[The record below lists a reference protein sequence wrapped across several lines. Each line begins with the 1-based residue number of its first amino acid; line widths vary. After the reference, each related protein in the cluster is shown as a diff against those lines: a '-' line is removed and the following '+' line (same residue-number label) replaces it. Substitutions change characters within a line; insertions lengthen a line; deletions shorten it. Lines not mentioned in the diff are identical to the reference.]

1 MKKFARNNLECG
13 GNQRATPLSVSKER
27 RGLAVPA
34 ALQIFFLVAVS
45 VVHAVDKPNIVLM
58 YVDDLDFDQV
68 SVYDVTTFPSYTG
81 AKLTGNLTEVS
92 PVTAFQNG
100 RFLKPG
106 EMNYHKNPTVLTPH
120 LEKLA
125 AEGVVLDRFYLT
137 SSTCTPS
144 RYSLLTGRYAS
155 RSPRLLSEIPV
166 DETPIIAWN
175 SHLDPDENNLAKD
188 LKAAG
193 YKTGL
198 VGKWHLNDY
207 DIPEID
213 FASGYGGHH
222 ARNGTGEGL
231 RPFQLVGS
239 YFLPTA
245 DYGDPAVQK
254 EVRRIYEVMQQRV
267 KNISGFDVVDRLYYA
282 NYGELPLPRH
292 MKAHNLEWLTEGALD
307 FIEQSKGE
315 PFFLYFAITAPHGQY
330 FEDWMQKDWRVT
342 PAGMLTEKPKGMP
355 PRDSVLRRT
364 QEAGLPLQNSMA
376 TWIDDSLGAVMN
388 KLEKAGIANNTIV
401 LFLSD
406 HQSRGKLAVHEGHR
420 APGVIAWPGHIQGGT
435 REERIVSNIDILPTL
450 LDIAGTQPP
459 ASAVTDGCSMVPMLG
474 NPDADWRDALLLETS
489 YSRAVV
495 SKDWKYIAHRP
506 PQDVL
511 DKMAEDLKSGTRRH
525 VGWSGRTTNPATG
538 MGVRFNA
545 DQDFPHYFDPD
556 QLYDLGTDV
565 FEQQNVINNPENRQQ
580 LEVLKK
586 QLDSEI
592 GKLPHA
598 FGEFGKE

>member
-1 MKKFARNNLECG
+1 MAGRHRQARGPGRARCVP
-13 GNQRATPLSVSKER
+13 QAFTRATLR
-27 RGLAVPA
+27 RPRGIDGRRRQ
-34 ALQIFFLVAVS
+34 ALGFLNE
-45 VVHAVDKPNIVLM
+45 DP
-58 YVDDLDFDQV
+58 
-68 SVYDVTTFPSYTG
+68 
-81 AKLTGNLTEVS
+81 
-92 PVTAFQNG
+92 
-100 RFLKPG
+100 
-106 EMNYHKNPTVLTPH
+106 VLTPN

-125 AEGVVLDRFYLT
+125 GEGVVLDRFYLT

-155 RSPRLLSEIPV
+155 RSPRLVSEIPL

-175 SHLDPDENNLAKD
+175 SHLDPNENNLAKD

-254 EVRRIYEVMQQRV
+254 EVGRIHDVMTKRV
-267 KNISGFDVVDRLYYA
+267 QSISGFDVVDRLYYA
-282 NYGELPLPRH
+282 NYGELPIPKH
-292 MKAHNLEWLTEGALD
+292 MKAHNLEWLTEGALE
-307 FIEQSKGE
+307 FIDQAAPNSKLQTPNSK

-355 PRDSVLRRT
+355 PRESVLRRM
-364 QEAGLPLQNSMA
+364 QEADLPLQNSMA

-388 KLEKAGIANNTIV
+388 QLEEAGIADNTIV

-420 APGVIAWPGHIQGGT
+420 APGVISWPDHIAPGT
-435 REERIVSNIDILPTL
+435 REGRIVSNIDILPTL
-450 LDIAGTQPP
+450 LDIAGSQPP
-459 ASAVTDGCSMVPMLG
+459 ASAETDGRSMVPIFR
-474 NPDADWRDALLLETS
+474 NAEADWRDSLLLETS
-489 YSRAVV
+489 YSRAIVT
-495 SKDWKYIAHRP
+495 KDWKYIAHRP
-506 PQDVL
+506 PQEVL
-511 DKMAEDLKSGTRRH
+511 DRMAADGATATEEGRRRH

-545 DQDFPHYFDPD
+545 DQDFPCYFDAD
-556 QLYDLGTDV
+556 QLYNLGDDV
-565 FEQQNVINNPENRQQ
+565 FEQKNLFDKPEYATQAEQ
-580 LEVLKK
+580 LKK
-586 QLDSEI
+586 KLDKQI
-592 GKLPHA
+592 KQLPHA
-598 FGEFGKE
+598 FGEFGEK